1 MWLNVKFESPSS
13 EILPK
18 LAFNIYTRLIFSG
31 NLGMYDSLLSEQVA
45 DKDLQRSFKYLNT
58 SCLRTITL
66 THNSWGLL
74 PNGMFHSLS
83 RIGRI
88 DLTGNKLRILNCTE
102 FVYLHALFFLNV
114 TFN

>member
-45 DKDLQRSFKYLNT
+45 DIPLQVQDGLGGLW
-58 SCLRTITL
+58 CLT
-66 THNSWGLL
+66 
-74 PNGMFHSLS
+74 PLS
-83 RIGRI
+83 PQIYRGGQLYWWRKPECQYK
-88 DLTGNKLRILNCTE
+88 TT
-102 FVYLHALFFLNV
+102 FVVANL
-114 TFN
+114 